1 LSCGRHC
8 RDARVHSET
17 SQDLADVIANGF
29 LRQYESIGDI
39 TRRSSLS
46 QELQDLLLPRGQL
59 GRANAGH
66 GLTHVL
72 GMREPED
79 THDVAVLLE
88 RCRADLDGHAP
99 AVRPEDV
106 QTEVCDIR
114 TEELAGKLL
123 PRAPLVLGRH
133 DLREMPS
140 PYVSDDLRRC
150 TVEPANPAGAIE
162 DVAGNADAFECAL
175 EPLGEFVELR

>member
-1 LSCGRHC
+1 
-8 RDARVHSET
+8 VHSET
-17 SQDLADVIANGF
+17 SQDLADVIAHGF
-29 LRQYESIGDI
+29 LRQYESVGDI

-66 GLTHVL
+66 GLTYVL

-88 RCRADLDGHAP
+88 RRRADLDGHAP
-99 AVRPEDV
+99 TVRPEDV

-114 TEELAGKLL
+114 TKELAGKLL

-133 DLREMPS
+133 DVGEVAPTD
-140 PYVSDDLRRC
+140 VSDNLFRRA
-150 TVEPANPAGAIE
+150 VQPANPAGAIQ
-162 DVAGNADAFECAL
+162 DVAGDADAPKCAL